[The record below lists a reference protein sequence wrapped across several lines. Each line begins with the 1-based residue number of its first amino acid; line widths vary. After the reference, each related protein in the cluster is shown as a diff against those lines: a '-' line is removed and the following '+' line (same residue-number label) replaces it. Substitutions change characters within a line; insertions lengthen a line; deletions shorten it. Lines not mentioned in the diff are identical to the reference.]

1 MPLPSR
7 ERMIRSAARL
17 IRARGLTATGLADVV
32 ADSGVSRG
40 ALYHHFP
47 EGKTQLARETVGH
60 TADLVTDAIQ
70 GLPAGTPAEV
80 LDGFVL
86 LWRAVVSCPEGA
98 VGSVIAGAALD
109 STPEAGGEVLAE
121 AGLAFRRWTRALSR
135 RLQDAG
141 VSPEAAGSF
150 AVTALA
156 TMEGALVLARTEGSP
171 AALDTVTGELHQL
184 LSLSVGPGTT
194 R

>member
-1 MPLPSR
+1 
-7 ERMIRSAARL
+7 MIRSAARL